1 MTYAEMRA
9 LFARLTGD
17 EGQFAVVLAYGEARA
32 GRDGVAIAWTVVAR
46 DDARPPLPGTAV
58 RALYHLTGAADLAR
72 LEEGRDAD
80 GLCGLEDDEDGE
92 DDEDRRRSERAYTLT
107 WREVLR
113 ALDRIHAR
121 TPGWTVERIV
131 GTPAREPR
139 YCLFVR
145 AAGGP
150 ARPVPSY
157 DAVDRLY
164 LEAGPLAGP
173 RPRPRPR
180 DEAYADAL
188 RSRGRGADPV
198 TAWTLQPG
206 RRPAPCTTGEL
217 PVVAVA
223 GAACVWVDL
232 CAPDADDLRAVA
244 RALGLPY
251 RAALATLSPDGQPHV
266 VPYRD
271 YVALRVAV
279 ARREPVAGAV
289 VADPLDMIVGRNVLV
304 TVHGRPQPALQRAR
318 LRGATSGDD
327 AASALAGVVLT
338 EILTSEEALARWVA
352 READAHAAGAPG
364 AAEPRAHV
372 AVALRTRRAATA
384 LRRLAER
391 RSCALAVARAEAE
404 SGRASPAPPIPSLD
418 YLLAREARL
427 VAALQTTERTA
438 DGAVRL
444 LVARATWRERAR
456 RVALLR
462 LVYVFAAAAV
472 AGLARLTLSG
482 AHLAGLALGAATL
495 VCFLIAGA
503 GGAVAARAGDASGA
517 RAERRARAAWG
528 NEDDEGEFG

>member
-9 LFARLTGD
+9 LFARLAGD
-17 EGQFAVVLAYGEARA
+17 EGRFAVVLAYGEARA
-32 GRDGVAIAWTVVAR
+32 SRDGVVIAWTVVAR
-46 DDARPPLPGTAV
+46 DDARLPLPGTDV
-58 RALYHLTGAADLAR
+58 RALYRLTGAADLAR

-80 GLCGLEDDEDGE
+80 GLCGLEDEEDEDG
-92 DDEDRRRSERAYTLT
+92 RRFERAYTLT

-131 GTPAREPR
+131 GTPARVPR

-145 AAGGP
+145 TAGGP
-150 ARPVPSY
+150 ARLVPSY

-173 RPRPRPR
+173 RPRLR

-217 PVVAVA
+217 PVVADA

-232 CAPDADDLRAVA
+232 CAPGADDLRAVA

-251 RAALATLSPDGQPHV
+251 RAALATLSSDGQPHV

-279 ARREPVAGAV
+279 ACREPEAGAV
-289 VADPLDMIVGRNVLV
+289 VADPLDMIVRRNVLV

-318 LRGATSGDD
+318 LRGATSGND
-327 AASALAGVVLT
+327 AAAALAGVVLA

-352 READAHAAGAPG
+352 READARAAGAPG
-364 AAEPRAHV
+364 SAEPRAHV
-372 AVALRTRRAATA
+372 ADALRTRRAAAA

-404 SGRASPAPPIPSLD
+404 SGRASPAPSIPSLD
-418 YLLAREARL
+418 YVLAREARL
-427 VAALQTTERTA
+427 ITGLRVTEGRA

-472 AGLARLTLSG
+472 AGLVRLALSG

-503 GGAVAARAGDASGA
+503 GGAIAARAGVASGG
-517 RAERRARAAWG
+517 RAERRARVAWG
-528 NEDDEGEFG
+528 NQDEEGESG